1 MFTLLRTAPA
11 RRAENE
17 SGNLAMEETYGLQ
30 DYSDGS
36 PVYSRDPVCDTA
48 VDEAKAPAKTEYAGE
63 VFYFCSEACQKTFEE
78 DPGRY
83 IGQRT

>member
-1 MFTLLRTAPA
+1 
-11 RRAENE
+11 
-17 SGNLAMEETYGLQ
+17 MEETYGLQ

-63 VFYFCSEACQKTFEE
+63 VFYFCSDACQKTFEE
-78 DPGRY
+78 EPGRY